1 MNAPAQAPVTR
12 HAARAPGDAI
22 FIERLRLGGTG
33 PKVAVKDSIDI
44 AGVPTR
50 LGSACFADAPPAR
63 EHAAVV
69 AAVLAA
75 GCQIVG
81 KTSLHELAY
90 GLTGIN
96 AWSGTPVNPRAA
108 DRVPG
113 GSSSGSAVAVAAGL
127 VDFALATDTG
137 GSIRVPSA
145 CCGVYGLKPT
155 YGRVSRTGVHPPLS
169 TLDCVGPIAADAATL
184 ERAMLAIDPSFVPER
199 EPQGATVGWV
209 EVEAIAQVRAAART
223 ALARAGLR
231 VRPVALPSLP
241 AAFAAGLAIIGA
253 ETWAA
258 YGYLAERPELGD
270 DVRVRLL
277 KSRDI
282 TAQQLTH
289 AEAMRL
295 QFRAEVDALL
305 GEVAALALPTLPDAP
320 LTLAAAAD
328 PRAAVRSSAL
338 VRPFNLS
345 GHPAIT
351 LPVSAAGLPAGLQ
364 LVGRAGDDAALS
376 ALARLLAAAASD
388 G

>member
-1 MNAPAQAPVTR
+1 MLRCSHRSRPQPVMNAPAQAPVTR

-320 LTLAAAAD
+320 LTL
-328 PRAAVRSSAL
+328 
-338 VRPFNLS
+338 
-345 GHPAIT
+345 
-351 LPVSAAGLPAGLQ
+351 
-364 LVGRAGDDAALS
+364 
-376 ALARLLAAAASD
+376 
-388 G
+388 